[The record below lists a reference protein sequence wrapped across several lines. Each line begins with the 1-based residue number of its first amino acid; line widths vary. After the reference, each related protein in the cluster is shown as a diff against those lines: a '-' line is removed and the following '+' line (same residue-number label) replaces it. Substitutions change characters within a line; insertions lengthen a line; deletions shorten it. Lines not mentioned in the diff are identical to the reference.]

1 MKSQNIDVGIADGIA
16 TLSLNRAPVNALTS
30 AYLQEFAGCLK
41 DLAADDD
48 IRAVVVQSAFS
59 VFSAGL
65 DLKEAQGL
73 SIDQQ
78 SEIVRAFDQTFF
90 TAYGFP
96 KPMIAAVDGAAIAGG
111 LFFVLAADHRIGTS
125 RAQFGLAEVRVG
137 ADFPAGPLEVARD
150 TLAPPDFRR
159 LLLRGRPYDADRA
172 LVAGIV
178 DEIVAPN
185 DLAGVVAKRAG
196 EFAGLPRGAYRGI
209 KSQMREPALERI
221 RAAMAQRAAEGVEG
235 WFYPDTLAAIQKM
248 IGKA

>member
-96 KPMIAAVDGAAIAGG
+96 KPMIAAVPNEPIEANVA
-111 LFFVLAADHRIGTS
+111 FFARTGVLADSVAIVSAASAFRS
-125 RAQFGLAEVRVG
+125 
-137 ADFPAGPLEVARD
+137 PAPSNAV
-150 TLAPPDFRR
+150 TFIAPR
-159 LLLRGRPYDADRA
+159 
-172 LVAGIV
+172 
-178 DEIVAPN
+178 
-185 DLAGVVAKRAG
+185 
-196 EFAGLPRGAYRGI
+196 
-209 KSQMREPALERI
+209 
-221 RAAMAQRAAEGVEG
+221 
-235 WFYPDTLAAIQKM
+235 M
-248 IGKA
+248 IN